1 MMSVDGQLNTFD
13 LQALMS
19 DDPDFVGVFAL
30 DQLPHH
36 RYATDRHVPIK
47 LIVNLEPKSLP
58 GSHWVAISRKLGG
71 EAYYFDTFGQP
82 PSKDIAMWLN
92 ANALRWKFSKLPIQE
107 AKDLIS
113 CGYSCV
119 KFLQQIRNG

>member
-1 MMSVDGQLNTFD
+1 MDGQLNTFD
-13 LQALMS
+13 LRALMS

-82 PSKDIAMWLN
+82 PATEIAKW
-92 ANALRWKFSKLPIQE
+92 
-107 AKDLIS
+107 
-113 CGYSCV
+113 
-119 KFLQQIRNG
+119 